1 MRGGYENSIDRGA
14 SRGKRGGCP
23 SSPMQWVRSRDA
35 PDGLGDTSGARGEQ
49 AALRALNNCRRP
61 LRGGGKRPVI
71 NCAISR
77 LCDIRVAVEIFVRDG
92 LAWRG
97 RLIEPQR
104 RF

>member
-1 MRGGYENSIDRGA
+1 
-14 SRGKRGGCP
+14 
-23 SSPMQWVRSRDA
+23 MQWVRSRDA

-77 LCDIRVAVEIFVRDG
+77 LCDIRVALRFLSETALPGGDG
-92 LAWRG
+92 
-97 RLIEPQR
+97 
-104 RF
+104 